1 MSILIHLIASIILA
15 SLLYMYFGWYSLLV
29 FIGGVLID
37 LDHYL
42 NYILKFRKI
51 DIIKSYSYFRDGDHF
66 DVFCIFH
73 SFELFFI
80 LLIASFFS
88 KVIWIIA
95 MGFFIHFV
103 LDLIYEFGAAGRL
116 VKNWSLILW
125 LRRKLNRAS
134 SQNKPNSN

>member
-1 MSILIHLIASIILA
+1 MSILVHLIASIILA

-37 LDHYL
+37 IDHYL
-42 NYILKFRKI
+42 NYIIKFKKI
-51 DIIKSYSYFRDGDHF
+51 DIFKSYFYFRSRKFFGL
-66 DVFCIFH
+66 FCIFH

-125 LRRKLNRAS
+125 LGRKLNRIF